1 VYLKTIAL
9 RDWKAYAGEN
19 RLELPAPT
27 SRKNVVLIGAPNGFG
42 KTSLLEALLF
52 GLYGKD
58 ALPLVAR
65 ASKTTDREADK
76 GYHSFLKRALHARAL
91 EEGRTSMTVEL
102 EFEDLDSE
110 AGSLTVTRT
119 WHFRNDGAFR
129 EEEIRV
135 FTGAERK
142 PLRRPR
148 LEDDEE
154 DFFRGFVARETLPA
168 HLAQFFLFDGEQVQ
182 RLAQTDMGSQV
193 RVGIEGM
200 LGATVLRN
208 LQTDLLS
215 YARDRRTRLRDV
227 ANDDTLERVRE
238 ELEQLQAKQE
248 ELATELASLTSELG
262 PLTQKRD
269 GLRERLQSLQGG
281 NVDNAKELQRK
292 KDLVEAELA
301 RLKENLSQLLTNDF
315 ALAVSGRVL
324 RKQVLERLGRER
336 ELASWEG
343 GIQNS
348 TRQLKR
354 FAEEFGEAPPAFD
367 PPLTKS
373 QRDALDGKIEAAWQA
388 MWHPPP
394 EACADFYRHS
404 YLGESDRA
412 FVEDRLS
419 KIDCLGQNGI
429 ADLLYGVSQSES
441 DKRRYENQLAS
452 FQAIGSQLSVLLE
465 ELQSAMTDVS
475 EKSARRQQ
483 VERELVGLDA
493 QIQTKKTE
501 YQRLSSKYQ
510 TAQPELARINIAE
523 KIAEKLPAFIEDAT
537 GKWVTKIAEH
547 MTESYREIA
556 HKGQVVKV
564 EIDRDCNVRLLT
576 RGGHDYRTLDASA
589 GEDQVFSFALIS
601 AVARSADIRFPII
614 IDTPLAR
621 LDREH
626 RKNILRH
633 FAERAG
639 DQIVLL
645 SQNTE
650 VVGEYLDEIRGR
662 VAKTFSIEHKQIGD
676 GFGQNRI
683 APDKYFEPI

>member
-1 VYLKTIAL
+1 MYLRSITL

-19 RLELPAPT
+19 RLDLPTPT
-27 SRKNVVLIGAPNGFG
+27 SRKNVVLVGAPNGFG

-65 ASKTTDREADK
+65 ASKNLEREADK
-76 GYHSFLKRALHARAL
+76 GYHAFLKRVLHARTL

-102 EFEDLDSE
+102 EFEDLESE
-110 AGSLTVTRT
+110 TGSLTITRT

-129 EEEIRV
+129 EEEIRI

-154 DFFRGFVARETLPA
+154 DFFRGFIARETLPA

-182 RLAQTDMGSQV
+182 RLAQTDMASQV
-193 RVGIEGM
+193 RLGIEGM

-208 LQTDLLS
+208 LEDDLLQ

-238 ELEQLQAKQE
+238 ELEDLESKQE
-248 ELATELASLTSELG
+248 VLSSELATLNAELG
-262 PLTQKRD
+262 PLTKKRD
-269 GLRERLQSLQGG
+269 ELRDQLQSLQGG

-315 ALAVSGRVL
+315 ALAISGHMLRDRVL
-324 RKQVLERLGRER
+324 DRLKRER
-336 ELASWEG
+336 ELSSWEG

-348 TRQLKR
+348 TRQQKR
-354 FAEEFGEAPPAFD
+354 FVEEFEGAPPPFD
-367 PPLTKS
+367 PALTPG
-373 QRDALDGKIEAAWQA
+373 QRVSLQERITAAWQA

-394 EACADFYRHS
+394 DACADFYRHS
-404 YLGESDRA
+404 YLGDADRV
-412 FVEDRLS
+412 FVAERLM
-419 KIDCLGQNGI
+419 KIADLGQNGI
-429 ADLLYGVSQSES
+429 ADLLDAVSQSES
-441 DKRRYENQLAS
+441 DRRRYDNQLAT

-465 ELQSAMTDVS
+465 GLQRAMTAVS
-475 EKSARRQQ
+475 ERSARRQQ
-483 VERELVGLDA
+483 VERELSGLDG
-493 QIQTKKTE
+493 QIKAKKTE

-510 TAQPELARINIAE
+510 TAQPELARINVAE
-523 KIAEKLPAFIEDAT
+523 KIAQKLPALIEDAT
-537 GKWVTKIAEH
+537 GKWVTKIGEH
-547 MTESYREIA
+547 MTDAYREIA
-556 HKGQVVKV
+556 HKRQVTKV
-564 EIDRDCNVRLLT
+564 AIESDCQVHLLT
-576 RGGHDYRTLDASA
+576 RGGQDYRTLDASA

-601 AVARSADIRFPII
+601 AVARSADVRFPII

-626 RKNILRH
+626 RKSILRH

-639 DQIVLL
+639 DQIILL

-650 VVGEYLDEIRGR
+650 VVGEYLDVIRSR
-662 VAKTFSIEHKQIGD
+662 VAKTFRIDHKQIGD
-676 GFGQNRI
+676 GFGQNKLI
-683 APDKYFEPI
+683 PDDYFERI